1 MANDSDTIKEAR
13 EAFELCE
20 DAESENREQALDDL
34 KFARLGEQWPEGVKK
49 SREEEKRPCLTI
61 NRMPAFI
68 RQVVNDARRNKPAI
82 RVHPVDSNADVETAK
97 VLDGLIRNIE
107 ASSNADAAYDTAI
120 DFAVSCGIGYF
131 RVDVDYAE
139 DDSFDLDLRINR
151 ISNPFSVYRDPRSTA
166 VDSSDWNL
174 AFVTEMLPKDDF
186 EKLYPDV
193 DPGDWDA
200 NSKDTENDTW
210 ISSDSVRV
218 AEYWTRDE
226 VEKEICLMSNG
237 EVLDADVYEKQR
249 EYYEVNGI
257 FPETHRMTK
266 SHRVTQRLLGGSDV
280 LSKKEWAG
288 RYIPIIPVYG
298 EEVVV
303 GEKRH
308 FMSLIHFARDSQ
320 VMYNYWRTA
329 TAELVA
335 LAPKTP
341 WIGPAGAFVTDA
353 DKWATANISTHPY
366 IEYDGQ
372 VPPQRQAFAGVP
384 AGALQEALNS
394 SDDMKAVMG
403 MFDASLGERSNEVS
417 GRAIMARQREGDIS
431 TFHFIDNMTRAIR
444 HAGKCLI
451 DLIPHVYNEA
461 RIIRVLGEDEQSQAV
476 QINQPMQVNQQMP
489 INQQMPDEPEPRIY
503 DLTTGR
509 YDIIVK
515 AGPSFT
521 TMREEAAT
529 QMMELLRAFPQ
540 AAPVIGDIV
549 ARNLDWPGAEEISE
563 RLKQLIPGGMGQDDQ
578 AMAAVQAQLQEAIEQ
593 VKTLIRDRQLVEQK
607 NTIDAEKVVV
617 DKYKAETDRMEAMAD
632 IEKERLTTGDRPEF
646 QPHSII

>member
-1 MANDSDTIKEAR
+1 MANDNDIIKEAR

-20 DAESENREQALDDL
+20 DAETENREQSLDDL

-49 SREEEKRPCLTI
+49 ARDDEHRPCLTI

-82 RVHPVDSNADVETAK
+82 RVHPVDSHADIETAK

-107 ASSNADAAYDTAI
+107 VSSNADAAYDTAI

-131 RVDVDYAE
+131 RVDVDFAE
-139 DDSFDLDLRINR
+139 DDSFDLDLRVNR

-174 AFVTEMLPKDDF
+174 AFVTELLPKEDF
-186 EKLYPDV
+186 EKQYPDV
-193 DPGDWDA
+193 DTGDWEAD
-200 NSKDTENDTW
+200 SKDTEDDTW
-210 ISSDSVRV
+210 ITSDSVRV

-226 VEKEICLMSNG
+226 IEKEILLMTNG
-237 EVLDADVYEKQR
+237 EILDADVYEKQR

-257 FPETHRMTK
+257 VPQSSRMTK
-266 SHRVTQRLLGGSDV
+266 SHRVIQRLLGGADV
-280 LSKKEWAG
+280 LSEKEWAG

-329 TAELVA
+329 AAELVA
-335 LAPKTP
+335 LAPKAP
-341 WIGPAGAFVTDA
+341 WIGPTGAFVTDA
-353 DKWATANISTHPY
+353 DKWASANISTHPY

-403 MFDASLGERSNEVS
+403 MFDASLGDRSNEVS
-417 GRAIMARQREGDIS
+417 GRAIMARQREGDVS

-451 DLIPHVYNEA
+451 DLIPHVYSEA
-461 RIIRVLGEDEQSQAV
+461 RVIRVLGEDEQPQTV
-476 QINQPMQVNQQMP
+476 QINQPMQA
-489 INQQMPDEPEPRIY
+489 PDEPEPRIY
-503 DLTTGR
+503 DLTAGR
-509 YDIIVK
+509 YDIAVK
-515 AGPSFT
+515 AGPNFT

-563 RLKQLIPGGMGQDDQ
+563 RLKQLIPGGMGEDQ
-578 AMAAVQAQLQEAIEQ
+578 AMVALQAQLQDAMEQ

-617 DKYKAETDRMEAMAD
+617 DKYKAETDRMETMAD

>member
-1 MANDSDTIKEAR
+1 MANDSDIIKEAR

-49 SREEEKRPCLTI
+49 SRDEEHRPCLTI
-61 NRMPAFI
+61 NRMPAFC

-82 RVHPVDSNADVETAK
+82 RVHPVDSNADIETAK

-193 DPGDWDA
+193 DTGDWEA
-200 NSKDTENDTW
+200 NSKDTQDDTW

-226 VEKEICLMSNG
+226 VEKEILLMSND

-257 FPETHRMTK
+257 FPETSRMTK
-266 SHRVTQRLLGGSDV
+266 SHRVTQRLLGGADV
-280 LSKKEWAG
+280 LEKKEWRG

-476 QINQPMQVNQQMP
+476 QINQPVP
-489 INQQMPDEPEPRIY
+489 MPDEPEPRVY

-549 ARNLDWPGAEEISE
+549 ARNLDWPGADEISE

-607 NTIDAEKVVV
+607 NVIDAEKVVV
-617 DKYKAETDRMEAMAD
+617 DKYKAETDRMETMAD

>member
-1 MANDSDTIKEAR
+1 MANDNDIIKEAR

-20 DAESENREQALDDL
+20 DAETENREQSLDDL

-49 SREEEKRPCLTI
+49 ARDDEHRPCLTI

-82 RVHPVDSNADVETAK
+82 RVHPVDSHADIETAK

-107 ASSNADAAYDTAI
+107 VSSNADAAYDTAI

-131 RVDVDYAE
+131 RVDVDFAE
-139 DDSFDLDLRINR
+139 DDSFDLDLRVNR

-174 AFVTEMLPKDDF
+174 AFVTELLPKEDF
-186 EKLYPDV
+186 EKQYPDV
-193 DPGDWDA
+193 DTGDWEAD
-200 NSKDTENDTW
+200 SKDTEDDTW
-210 ISSDSVRV
+210 ITSDSVRV

-226 VEKEICLMSNG
+226 IEKEILLMTNG
-237 EVLDADVYEKQR
+237 EILDADVYEKQR

-257 FPETHRMTK
+257 VPQSSRMTK
-266 SHRVTQRLLGGSDV
+266 SHRVIQRLLGGADV
-280 LSKKEWAG
+280 LSEKEWAG

-329 TAELVA
+329 AAELVA
-335 LAPKTP
+335 LAPKAP
-341 WIGPAGAFVTDA
+341 WIGPTGAFVTDA
-353 DKWATANISTHPY
+353 DKWASANISTHPY

-403 MFDASLGERSNEVS
+403 MFDASLGDRSNEVS

-451 DLIPHVYNEA
+451 DLIPHVYSEA
-461 RIIRVLGEDEQSQAV
+461 RVIRVLGEDEQPQTV
-476 QINQPMQVNQQMP
+476 QINQPMQV
-489 INQQMPDEPEPRIY
+489 PDEPEPRIY
-503 DLTTGR
+503 DLTAGR
-509 YDIIVK
+509 YDIAVK
-515 AGPSFT
+515 AGPNFT

-563 RLKQLIPGGMGQDDQ
+563 RLKQLIPGGMGEDQ
-578 AMAAVQAQLQEAIEQ
+578 AVVALQAQLQEAMEQ

-617 DKYKAETDRMEAMAD
+617 DKYKAETDRMETMAD

>member
-1 MANDSDTIKEAR
+1 
-13 EAFELCE
+13 
-20 DAESENREQALDDL
+20 
-34 KFARLGEQWPEGVKK
+34 
-49 SREEEKRPCLTI
+49 
-61 NRMPAFI
+61 
-68 RQVVNDARRNKPAI
+68 
-82 RVHPVDSNADVETAK
+82 
-97 VLDGLIRNIE
+97 
-107 ASSNADAAYDTAI
+107 
-120 DFAVSCGIGYF
+120 
-131 RVDVDYAE
+131 
-139 DDSFDLDLRINR
+139 
-151 ISNPFSVYRDPRSTA
+151 
-166 VDSSDWNL
+166 
-174 AFVTEMLPKDDF
+174 
-186 EKLYPDV
+186 
-193 DPGDWDA
+193 
-200 NSKDTENDTW
+200 
-210 ISSDSVRV
+210 VRV

-266 SHRVTQRLLGGSDV
+266 SHRVTQRLLGGADV
-280 LSKKEWAG
+280 LEKKEWRG

-617 DKYKAETDRMEAMAD
+617 DKYKAETDRMETMAD

>member
-1 MANDSDTIKEAR
+1 MANDNDIIKEAR

-20 DAESENREQALDDL
+20 DAETENREQSLDDL

-49 SREEEKRPCLTI
+49 ARDDEHRPCLTI

-82 RVHPVDSNADVETAK
+82 RVHPVDSHADIETAK

-107 ASSNADAAYDTAI
+107 VSSNADAAYDTAI

-131 RVDVDYAE
+131 RVDVDFAE
-139 DDSFDLDLRINR
+139 DDSFDLDLRVNR

-174 AFVTEMLPKDDF
+174 AFVTELLPKDDF
-186 EKLYPDV
+186 EKQYPDV
-193 DPGDWDA
+193 DTGDWEAD
-200 NSKDTENDTW
+200 SKDTEDDTW
-210 ISSDSVRV
+210 ITSDSVRV

-226 VEKEICLMSNG
+226 IEKEILLMTNG
-237 EVLDADVYEKQR
+237 EILDADVYEKQR

-257 FPETHRMTK
+257 VPQSSRMTK
-266 SHRVTQRLLGGSDV
+266 SHRVIQRLLGGADV
-280 LSKKEWAG
+280 LSEKEWAG

-329 TAELVA
+329 AAELVA
-335 LAPKTP
+335 LAPKAP
-341 WIGPAGAFVTDA
+341 WIGPTGAFVTDA
-353 DKWATANISTHPY
+353 DKWASANISTHPY

-403 MFDASLGERSNEVS
+403 MFDASLGDRSNEVS

-451 DLIPHVYNEA
+451 DLIPHVYSEA
-461 RIIRVLGEDEQSQAV
+461 RVIRVLGEDEQPQTV
-476 QINQPMQVNQQMP
+476 QINQPMQV
-489 INQQMPDEPEPRIY
+489 PDEPEPRIY
-503 DLTTGR
+503 DLTAGR
-509 YDIIVK
+509 YDIAVK
-515 AGPSFT
+515 AGPNFT

-578 AMAAVQAQLQEAIEQ
+578 AVAQLQAQLQEAMEQ

-617 DKYKAETDRMEAMAD
+617 DKYKAETDRMETMAD

>member
-1 MANDSDTIKEAR
+1 MANDNDIIKEAR

-20 DAESENREQALDDL
+20 DAETENREQSLDDL

-49 SREEEKRPCLTI
+49 ARDDEHRPCLTI

-82 RVHPVDSNADVETAK
+82 RVHPVDSHADIETAK

-107 ASSNADAAYDTAI
+107 VSSNADAAYDTAI

-131 RVDVDYAE
+131 RVDVDFAE
-139 DDSFDLDLRINR
+139 DDSFDLDLRVNR

-174 AFVTEMLPKDDF
+174 AFVTELLPKDDF
-186 EKLYPDV
+186 EKQYPDV
-193 DPGDWDA
+193 DTGDWEAD
-200 NSKDTENDTW
+200 SKDTEDDTW
-210 ISSDSVRV
+210 ITSDSVRV

-226 VEKEICLMSNG
+226 IEKEILLMTNG
-237 EVLDADVYEKQR
+237 EILDADVYEKQR

-257 FPETHRMTK
+257 VPQSSRMTK
-266 SHRVTQRLLGGSDV
+266 SHRVIQRLLGGADV
-280 LSKKEWAG
+280 LSEKEWAG

-329 TAELVA
+329 AAELVA
-335 LAPKTP
+335 LAPKAP
-341 WIGPAGAFVTDA
+341 WIGPTGAFVTDA
-353 DKWATANISTHPY
+353 DKWASANISTHPY

-403 MFDASLGERSNEVS
+403 MFDASLGDRSNEVS
-417 GRAIMARQREGDIS
+417 GRAIMARQREGDVS

-451 DLIPHVYNEA
+451 DMIPHVYSEA
-461 RIIRVLGEDEQSQAV
+461 RVIRVLGEDEQPQTV
-476 QINQPMQVNQQMP
+476 QINQPMQV
-489 INQQMPDEPEPRIY
+489 PDEPEPRIY
-503 DLTTGR
+503 DLTAGR
-509 YDIIVK
+509 YDIAVK
-515 AGPSFT
+515 AGPNFT

-563 RLKQLIPGGMGQDDQ
+563 RLKQLIPGGMGEDQ
-578 AMAAVQAQLQEAIEQ
+578 AMVALQAQLQDAMEQ

-617 DKYKAETDRMEAMAD
+617 DKYKAETDRMETMAD

>member
-1 MANDSDTIKEAR
+1 MANDNDIIKEAR

-20 DAESENREQALDDL
+20 DAETENREQSLDDL

-49 SREEEKRPCLTI
+49 ARDDEHRPCLTI

-82 RVHPVDSNADVETAK
+82 RVHPVDSHADIETAK

-107 ASSNADAAYDTAI
+107 VSSNADAAYDTAI

-131 RVDVDYAE
+131 RVDVDFAE
-139 DDSFDLDLRINR
+139 DDSFDLDLRVNR

-174 AFVTEMLPKDDF
+174 AFVTELLPKDDF
-186 EKLYPDV
+186 EKQYPDV
-193 DPGDWDA
+193 DTGDWEAD
-200 NSKDTENDTW
+200 SKDTEDDTW
-210 ISSDSVRV
+210 ITSDSVRV

-226 VEKEICLMSNG
+226 IEKEILLMTNG
-237 EVLDADVYEKQR
+237 EILDADVYEKQR

-257 FPETHRMTK
+257 VPQSSRMTK
-266 SHRVTQRLLGGSDV
+266 SHRVIQRLLGGADV
-280 LSKKEWAG
+280 LSEKEWAG

-329 TAELVA
+329 AAELVA
-335 LAPKTP
+335 LAPKAP
-341 WIGPAGAFVTDA
+341 WIGPTGAFVTDA
-353 DKWATANISTHPY
+353 DKWASANISTHPY

-403 MFDASLGERSNEVS
+403 MFDASLGDRSNEVS

-431 TFHFIDNMTRAIR
+431 TFHFYDNMTRAIR

-451 DLIPHVYNEA
+451 DMIPHVYNEA
-461 RIIRVLGEDEQSQAV
+461 RVIRVLGEDAQPQTV
-476 QINQPMQVNQQMP
+476 QINQQVM
-489 INQQMPDEPEPRIY
+489 MPDEPEPRIY

-509 YDIIVK
+509 YDVAVK

-521 TMREEAAT
+521 TQREEAAT

-563 RLKQLIPGGMGQDDQ
+563 RLKQLIPGGMGEDQ
-578 AMAAVQAQLQEAIEQ
+578 AVVALQAQLQEAMEQ

-617 DKYKAETDRMEAMAD
+617 DKYKAETDRMETMAD

>member
-1 MANDSDTIKEAR
+1 MANDSDIIKEAR

-34 KFARLGEQWPEGVKK
+34 RFARLGEQWPEGVKK
-49 SREEEKRPCLTI
+49 SREDEHRPCLTI

-68 RQVVNDARRNKPAI
+68 RQVVNDARRTKPAI
-82 RVHPVDSNADVETAK
+82 RVHPVDSNADIETAK

-200 NSKDTENDTW
+200 DSKDTADDTW

-226 VEKEICLMSNG
+226 VEKEILLMTNG

-335 LAPKTP
+335 LAPKAP
-341 WIGPAGAFVTDA
+341 WIGPTGAFVTDA

-384 AGALQEALNS
+384 AGALQEAPNS

-476 QINQPMQVNQQMP
+476 QINQPMQINQQMP
-489 INQQMPDEPEPRIY
+489 MPDEPEPRIY

-509 YDIIVK
+509 YDIVVK

>member
-1 MANDSDTIKEAR
+1 MANDNDIIKEAR

-20 DAESENREQALDDL
+20 DAETENREQSLDDL

-49 SREEEKRPCLTI
+49 ARDDEHRPCLTI

-82 RVHPVDSNADVETAK
+82 RVHPVDSHADIETAK

-107 ASSNADAAYDTAI
+107 VSSNADAAYDTAI

-131 RVDVDYAE
+131 RVDVDFAE
-139 DDSFDLDLRINR
+139 DDSFDLDLRVNR

-174 AFVTEMLPKDDF
+174 AFVTELLPKDDF
-186 EKLYPDV
+186 EKQYPDV
-193 DPGDWDA
+193 DTGDWEAD
-200 NSKDTENDTW
+200 SKDTEDDTW
-210 ISSDSVRV
+210 ITSDSVRV

-226 VEKEICLMSNG
+226 IEKEILLMTNG
-237 EVLDADVYEKQR
+237 EILDADVYEKQR

-257 FPETHRMTK
+257 VPQSSRMTK
-266 SHRVTQRLLGGSDV
+266 SHRVIQRLLGGADV
-280 LSKKEWAG
+280 LSEKEWAG

-329 TAELVA
+329 AAELVA
-335 LAPKTP
+335 LAPKAP
-341 WIGPAGAFVTDA
+341 WIGPTGAFVTDA
-353 DKWATANISTHPY
+353 DKWASANISTHPY

-403 MFDASLGERSNEVS
+403 MFDASLGDRSNEVS

-451 DLIPHVYNEA
+451 DLIPHVYSEA
-461 RIIRVLGEDEQSQAV
+461 RVIRVLGEDEQPQTV
-476 QINQPMQVNQQMP
+476 QINQPMQV
-489 INQQMPDEPEPRIY
+489 PDEPEPRIY
-503 DLTTGR
+503 DLTAGR
-509 YDIIVK
+509 YDIAVK
-515 AGPSFT
+515 AGPNFT

-563 RLKQLIPGGMGQDDQ
+563 RLKQLIPGGMGEDQ
-578 AMAAVQAQLQEAIEQ
+578 AMVALQAQLQDAMEQ

-617 DKYKAETDRMEAMAD
+617 DKYKAETDRMETMAD